1 MIGQHALDNPQIFEN
16 LILKEEKKE
25 IKKYNILDS
34 IEILKNHLGLI
45 FSYLDEKRAS
55 DIMRGF
61 STHYIKSSTNSAKL
75 RNQLVK
81 CRSKKEY
88 FDIFMNTLEFIMNY

>member
-1 MIGQHALDNPQIFEN
+1 
-16 LILKEEKKE
+16 
-25 IKKYNILDS
+25 
-34 IEILKNHLGLI
+34 
-45 FSYLDEKRAS
+45 
-55 DIMRGF
+55 MRGF